1 MSEISMRRLN
11 LVIEPDP
18 TSPFEVEGILNP
30 AAARAPD
37 GTLYLFARMVAVG
50 NYSRIGILKVHFD
63 SSGDPCGAERVG
75 IALEPEAPYE
85 LRGPGAGGCEDPRV
99 TYVACLGTYVMTYTA
114 FSPVGPRVALA
125 ISDDLLTW
133 RRLGLASFAPHD
145 DIEFNGVDNKDAVSF
160 PQAIPNPLGRL
171 ELAILHRPLFG
182 GTQPEEISELD
193 DGYEPDLHRES
204 IWISYCSMTLASLDA
219 HQLTNFTSHHRLAA
233 PQAPWEELKI
243 GSGTPPVMTRH
254 GWLFIY
260 HGVSEEPVPEGD
272 VARLNYSAG
281 LMVLSKNHPRKIL
294 YRSSTPLL
302 VQEPSNQH
310 QVTPSDVVF
319 PTGIDQ
325 RVDLDEPD
333 RFDVYFGMNDF
344 RIGVARLDVGE
355 YFCTTET
362 VSQAEHDA

>member
-1 MSEISMRRLN
+1 MRPLE

-18 TSPFEVEGILNP
+18 TSPYEVEGILNP

-37 GTLYLFARMVAVG
+37 GTLYLFVRMVGAG
-50 NYSRIGILKVHFD
+50 NFSRIGILEVLFD
-63 SSGDPCGAERVG
+63 ESGEPCGAKRRG
-75 IALEPEAPYE
+75 LALEPETLYE
-85 LRGPGAGGCEDPRV
+85 RRDADQGGCEDPRV
-99 TYVACLGTYVMTYTA
+99 TFVDRLGKYVMTYTA

-125 ISDDLLTW
+125 FSDDLLVW

-160 PQAIPNPLGRL
+160 PTAIPNPLGRL
-171 ELAILHRPLFG
+171 ELGILHRPLFR

-193 DGYEPDLHRES
+193 DYEQDLHRES
-204 IWISYCSMTLASLDA
+204 IWISYSSMTLASLDP

-254 GWLFIY
+254 GWLFVY
-260 HGVSEEPVPEGD
+260 HGVSDVPVPESD
-272 VARLNYSAG
+272 ETRLTYCAG
-281 LMVLSKNHPRKIL
+281 VMVLSKDHPEKIL

-302 VQEPSNQH
+302 VPQASIDRRA
-310 QVTPSDVVF
+310 TTSDVVF

-325 RVDLDEPD
+325 RVDIGEPD
-333 RFDVYFGMNDF
+333 RFDVYYGMNDY
-344 RIGVARLDVGE
+344 RIGVARLDLPE
-355 YFCTTET
+355 DFLTRET
-362 VSQAEHDA
+362 VTQAEHDA